1 MAIRALSTA
10 ATGMTALQQQ
20 IDVISNN
27 LANVNTTGYK
37 RSRANFQDLMY
48 QHLKQVGFAAEG
60 DQRIPTGIQVGLGV
74 KLVSTQK
81 MFSQGALNS
90 TENDLDIAIEGDGF
104 FKMTPPQGGI
114 AVYTRQGV
122 FHRDGDGNIVDSNG
136 LKLEP
141 GLTVPPQC
149 TRINISV
156 DGIVQAMDES
166 DPTNPVNLGQ
176 ILTSRF
182 ANPAGLRAVG
192 DSMFVETP
200 ASGKALEGVPGL
212 EGRGT
217 LRQGFTEE
225 SNVDVVREL
234 VDMISAQRAFEIN
247 SQSIQ
252 TADQML
258 QTINRIRG

>member
-37 RSRANFQDLMY
+37 RSRANFQDLLY

-81 MFSQGALNS
+81 MFAQGALNS
-90 TENDLDIAIEGDGF
+90 TENDLDVAIEGDGF
-104 FKMTPPQGGI
+104 FRMRSPQG
-114 AVYTRQGV
+114 ANLYTRQGV
-122 FHRDGDGNIVDSNG
+122 FHRDGNGNIVDSAG
-136 LKLEP
+136 LILEP

-156 DGIVQAMDES
+156 DGIVQAYDET
-166 DPTNPVNLGQ
+166 DPANPVNLGQ
-176 ILTSRF
+176 ILTTRF
-182 ANPAGLRAVG
+182 ANPAGLRSVG

-200 ASGKALEGVPGL
+200 ASGVALEGVPGI

-217 LRQGFTEE
+217 LRQGFIEE